1 METHHFL
8 MMAVVAF
15 IFLLVG
21 AKNPWIAGKFG
32 F

>member
-1 METHHFL
+1 METHHWFL
-8 MMAVVAF
+8 LAVTAA

-21 AKNPWIAGKFG
+21 AKNPWIAAKVG